1 MALVRRTL
9 RLVAVAGIV
18 AICSSWLAP
27 VTEAT
32 DRALAPARQGES
44 TPSAAWSVG
53 GDTGRRVA
61 HARTMGAGTDL
72 GATPVTVMEAP
83 RGPLR
88 LPVPAPLPTDP
99 YAEDPDEPIGRI
111 VIEAIGLDS
120 ALGEGMT
127 LTEIDRGPAHWPG
140 TAMPGGIGNVVVAG
154 HRSTWS
160 APFRHLDLLEPGD
173 EIRLSVGRRVAVYQ
187 VTETLV
193 VQPEDVWIAQQGPG
207 RVVTLFACHPVG
219 SAAQRI
225 VVRGELVPSSVKP
238 TAS

>member
-1 MALVRRTL
+1 MVPVRRTL

-18 AICSSWLAP
+18 AIGSSWLAP

-32 DRALAPARQGES
+32 DRALAPAPPGES
-44 TPSAAWSVG
+44 EPSAVWSVG
-53 GDTGRRVA
+53 GAGRRVA
-61 HARTMGAGTDL
+61 HAWTPGAVTDL
-72 GATPVTVMEAP
+72 GATPVTDTETP
-83 RGPLR
+83 RRPLR

-99 YAEDPDEPIGRI
+99 YAADPDEPIGRI

-120 ALGEGMT
+120 ELGEGMT

-173 EIRLSVGRRVAVYQ
+173 EIRFSVGERAAVYQ

-193 VQPEDVWIAQQGPG
+193 VDPEDVWIAQQGPA

-225 VVRGELVPSSVKP
+225 VVRGELVPSSAEP
-238 TAS
+238 TAL

>member
-1 MALVRRTL
+1 MVLVRRTL
-9 RLVAVAGIV
+9 RLVAVAGMV
-18 AICSSWLAP
+18 AICSSWL
-27 VTEAT
+27 TEAT
-32 DRALAPARQGES
+32 DRALAPARPGES
-44 TPSAAWSVG
+44 TPSPAWSVG

-61 HARTMGAGTDL
+61 HARKLAMVTDL
-72 GATPVTVMEAP
+72 GATPVTETP
-83 RGPLR
+83 RRPPR
-88 LPVPAPLPTDP
+88 LPVPAPLPADP

-120 ALGEGMT
+120 ELGEGMT

-154 HRSTWS
+154 HRSTWT
-160 APFRHLDLLEPGD
+160 APFRQLDLLEPGD
-173 EIRLSVGRRVAVYQ
+173 EIRFSVGRRIAVYQ

-193 VQPEDVWIAQQGPG
+193 VEPEDVWIAQQGPG
-207 RVVTLFACHPVG
+207 RIVTLFACHPVG